1 MDEIQPKNC
10 TKQEVDTILLD
21 KLAQPCRSSNNSL
34 NIILLQKRARAKF
47 ITNPLTLGLI
57 NNNPDSMLKK
67 SYWNT
72 FYCNNT
78 ILLQDGKVHS
88 KHCKNRWCLVCT
100 RIKTA
105 TYINAYIS
113 IMKDLPDKQFVT
125 LTVKNVPYNNLTQTL
140 NKMQSSFNQIKSNH
154 TLRGLFKGIRKLEIT
169 YNPITD
175 EYHPHYHLVVS
186 GYNTALI
193 LVDYWMKLFPN
204 TSEDAQDIK
213 QIDNDDNS
221 LIEIFKYA
229 TKIIQK
235 DIDKPNEKTIYFV
248 ALNNILIALKGRR
261 TFQPFGIKKPK
272 IVDDYSLELEQ
283 QSMDIDF
290 YSWEQE
296 LSDWIN
302 YESGQLLSNYVAPEN
317 IKNFVAN
324 ISKKGNKNG

>member
-1 MDEIQPKNC
+1 
-10 TKQEVDTILLD
+10 
-21 KLAQPCRSSNNSL
+21 
-34 NIILLQKRARAKF
+34 
-47 ITNPLTLGLI
+47 
-57 NNNPDSMLKK
+57 MLKK

-221 LIEIFKYA
+221 LS
-229 TKIIQK
+229 
-235 DIDKPNEKTIYFV
+235 
-248 ALNNILIALKGRR
+248 LIH
-261 TFQPFGIKKPK
+261 
-272 IVDDYSLELEQ
+272 
-283 QSMDIDF
+283 
-290 YSWEQE
+290 
-296 LSDWIN
+296 
-302 YESGQLLSNYVAPEN
+302 
-317 IKNFVAN
+317 
-324 ISKKGNKNG
+324 ISEPTRPY